1 MNTPGVWHSEPAFQL
16 IAPPACAART
26 GPGKLPALRFRS
38 GTAVLVI
45 TDTLNLPL
53 AEIELTAMRAQGAGG
68 QKVNKTSSAIHLRFD
83 VRASSLPEDCKTR
96 LLEVRDQRISDDGIV
111 VIKAQQF
118 RSQDRNREAALERL
132 RQMIAAALVVPVL
145 RRPTR
150 PTRSSQRRRID
161 DKVQRGQVKRL
172 RQRAED

>member
-1 MNTPGVWHSEPAFQL
+1 ML
-16 IAPPACAART
+16 
-26 GPGKLPALRFRS
+26 LP
-38 GTAVLVI
+38 I
-45 TDTLNLPL
+45 TDTLHLPL

-83 VRASSLPEDCKTR
+83 IRASSLPEDCKQR
-96 LLEVRDQRISDDGIV
+96 LLAKRDQRISEDGVV

-118 RSQDRNREAALERL
+118 RSQDRNRDAALERL
-132 RQMIAAALVVPVL
+132 RLLILGSLEAPLP

-150 PTRSSQRRRID
+150 PPRNSKLRRVD

-172 RQRAED
+172 RRQTDD

>member
-1 MNTPGVWHSEPAFQL
+1 MDLS
-16 IAPPACAART
+16 
-26 GPGKLPALRFRS
+26 
-38 GTAVLVI
+38 I
-45 TDTLNLPL
+45 TDSLHLPL

-83 VRASSLPEDCKTR
+83 LRASSLPEDCKQR
-96 LLEVRDQRISDDGIV
+96 LLARRDHRISEDGVV

-118 RSQDRNREAALERL
+118 RSQDRNRDAALERL
-132 RQMIAAALVVPVL
+132 RLLIAGAVEAPVP

-150 PTRSSQRRRID
+150 PPRNSKLRRVD

-172 RQRAED
+172 RQKKED